1 MIISGKQVQNIL
13 KVYGKQGA
21 EAVKTRNTVNAVN
34 KNDQVSI
41 SKESAVRQR
50 AVQAAREPYE
60 VRSEKVDELKEGLAT
75 GTYQVSNEEI
85 AEKMLYRAILDK
97 MI

>member
-1 MIISGKQVQNIL
+1 MIISGKQVQNVL
-13 KVYGKQGA
+13 KIYGQQGT
-21 EAVKTRNTVNAVN
+21 EAVKPRKPVNTVN

-41 SKESAVRQR
+41 SPASAVRQR

-60 VRSEKVDELKEGLAT
+60 VRSEKVEELKEGLST
-75 GTYQVSNEEI
+75 GTYQVSDEEV

-97 MI
+97 MV

>member
-13 KVYGKQGA
+13 KVYNKQGT
-21 EAVKTRNTVNAVN
+21 EAVKPRNTVNAVN

-41 SKESAVRQR
+41 SQESAVRQR
-50 AVQAAREPYE
+50 AVQAAKEPYE
-60 VRSEKVDELKEGLAT
+60 VRSDKVEELREGIAT
-75 GTYQVSNEEI
+75 GTYQVNDEDV
-85 AEKMLYRAILDK
+85 AEKMIYRAILDK

>member
-13 KVYGKQGA
+13 KIYGKQGT
-21 EAVKTRNTVNAVN
+21 EAVKPKAPVNQVN
-34 KNDQVSI
+34 KNDQVNI
-41 SKESAVRQR
+41 SKESAVLNR

-60 VRSEKVDELKEGLAT
+60 VRTDKVEELKEGLAT
-75 GTYQVSNEEI
+75 GTYQVSNEEV